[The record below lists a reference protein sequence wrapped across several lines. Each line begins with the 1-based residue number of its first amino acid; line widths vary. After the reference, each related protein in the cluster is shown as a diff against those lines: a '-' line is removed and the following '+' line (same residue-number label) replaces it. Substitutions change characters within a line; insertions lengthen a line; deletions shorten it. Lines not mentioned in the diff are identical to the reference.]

1 MQKINS
7 GVTAPKG
14 FLAGG
19 VHCGVKTNNTAK
31 KDIAII
37 YSEKPCT
44 AAAVYTQNKVFG
56 APITV
61 TRRNIADGMAQAVV
75 CNSGNAN
82 TCNADGV
89 EKAEKMCVL
98 AAEAL
103 HLKPEDIIVA
113 STGVIGQV
121 LPIEPIEKGI
131 AALAPIISREGN
143 LDAVQA
149 IMTTDTK
156 PKEEAYE
163 IEIGGK
169 TVKIGAMAKGSGM
182 IHPNMAT
189 MLGFLTTDAAI
200 TTPMLQKALKLA
212 VDDTFN
218 MVSVDGDT
226 STNDMVSIMANG
238 MAENTPVTAEGE
250 DYDTFRQALYQ
261 VLMTLTKMLAKDGEG
276 ASKMLECTCSGAP
289 DQDTAIIIAK
299 SVIRS
304 PLFKCAMFGEDANWG
319 RILCAIGYADAEFD
333 INKVDVDLASS
344 KGTIAVC
351 RNAAGVDFSEEK
363 AKEILEEDEIYI
375 NIDLHQGEASAKAW
389 GCDQTYDYVKI
400 NGDYR
405 S

>member
-98 AAEAL
+98 AAKAL

-121 LPIEPIEKGI
+121 PSSPFRRFISFRKPIRKKSLLPLHKSLS
-131 AALAPIISREGN
+131 ALCWEVCWVFSSLSPSVNIS
-143 LDAVQA
+143 
-149 IMTTDTK
+149 
-156 PKEEAYE
+156 
-163 IEIGGK
+163 
-169 TVKIGAMAKGSGM
+169 
-182 IHPNMAT
+182 
-189 MLGFLTTDAAI
+189 
-200 TTPMLQKALKLA
+200 
-212 VDDTFN
+212 
-218 MVSVDGDT
+218 
-226 STNDMVSIMANG
+226 
-238 MAENTPVTAEGE
+238 
-250 DYDTFRQALYQ
+250 
-261 VLMTLTKMLAKDGEG
+261 
-276 ASKMLECTCSGAP
+276 
-289 DQDTAIIIAK
+289 
-299 SVIRS
+299 
-304 PLFKCAMFGEDANWG
+304 
-319 RILCAIGYADAEFD
+319 
-333 INKVDVDLASS
+333 
-344 KGTIAVC
+344 
-351 RNAAGVDFSEEK
+351 
-363 AKEILEEDEIYI
+363 
-375 NIDLHQGEASAKAW
+375 
-389 GCDQTYDYVKI
+389 
-400 NGDYR
+400 
-405 S
+405 

>member
-131 AALAPIISREGN
+131 TALAPIISREGN

-149 IMTTDTK
+149 IMTTENRRNGKGQRHDSPQHGDHAWLPDHRCGNHNTNAAK
-156 PKEEAYE
+156 GT
-163 IEIGGK
+163 EIG
-169 TVKIGAMAKGSGM
+169 S
-182 IHPNMAT
+182 
-189 MLGFLTTDAAI
+189 
-200 TTPMLQKALKLA
+200 
-212 VDDTFN
+212 
-218 MVSVDGDT
+218 
-226 STNDMVSIMANG
+226 
-238 MAENTPVTAEGE
+238 
-250 DYDTFRQALYQ
+250 R
-261 VLMTLTKMLAKDGEG
+261 
-276 ASKMLECTCSGAP
+276 
-289 DQDTAIIIAK
+289 
-299 SVIRS
+299 
-304 PLFKCAMFGEDANWG
+304 
-319 RILCAIGYADAEFD
+319 
-333 INKVDVDLASS
+333 
-344 KGTIAVC
+344 
-351 RNAAGVDFSEEK
+351 
-363 AKEILEEDEIYI
+363 
-375 NIDLHQGEASAKAW
+375 
-389 GCDQTYDYVKI
+389 
-400 NGDYR
+400 
-405 S
+405 